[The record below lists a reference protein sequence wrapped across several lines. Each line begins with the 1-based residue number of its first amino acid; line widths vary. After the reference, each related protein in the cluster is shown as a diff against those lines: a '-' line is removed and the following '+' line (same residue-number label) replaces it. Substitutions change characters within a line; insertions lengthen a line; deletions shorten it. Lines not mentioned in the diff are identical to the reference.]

1 MSQYPLPLPFAA
13 THRSD
18 DFIPSACNR
27 EAWLF
32 IESWPQWPES
42 GLLLYGPP
50 ACGKTHLAMM
60 WAQRADAAIAETE
73 QVGQTG
79 SAEILRGKKALLLEQ
94 ADNMKDEPAFFHLL
108 NHLREQK
115 AGLLLTANA
124 PPALWP
130 LQLPDL
136 RSRLL
141 AVHACAISSPD
152 EALLTAVM
160 RKQFSDRQLIVPDD
174 VLAYLLA
181 RMERSFAAAS
191 ALVER
196 LDRAALAQ
204 QRAITLPLA
213 RKVLEEEADF
223 A

>member
-1 MSQYPLPLPFAA
+1 MSQYPLHLPFPA
-13 THRSD
+13 TYRWE
-18 DFIPSACNR
+18 DFIPSTCNR

-32 IESWPQWPES
+32 VENWPQWPES

-50 ACGKTHLAMM
+50 ACGKTHLAML
-60 WAQRADAAIAETE
+60 WAQRSEAAIIEP
-73 QVGQTG
+73 QQLGQTD
-79 SAEILRGKKALLLEQ
+79 SAGLLQNRNALLLEQ
-94 ADNMKDEPAFFHLL
+94 ADKVKNEPAFFHLL

-115 AGLLLTANA
+115 AKLLLTANT
-124 PPALWP
+124 PPAQWP
-130 LQLPDL
+130 LQLADL

-141 AVHACAISSPD
+141 AIHACAISSPD

-160 RKQFSDRQLIVPDD
+160 RKLFSDRQLNVADD
-174 VLAYLLA
+174 VLAYLMA

-191 ALVER
+191 ALVEA
-196 LDRAALAQ
+196 LDRSALAQ

-213 RKVLEEEADF
+213 RKVLEEEADL